1 MIYYYRPA
9 FNVNVNVS
17 ISGYRTCVEFYRR
30 KTTLSLVGTDRIRSP
45 VKGIYLFPVGTRK
58 CIILPYFTRTPG
70 MQTRTRNALFA
81 TSSYGYK
88 KMAFHILL
96 IPPFFRSFTV
106 LQGCGVSG
114 REVVSQFEWFQ
125 HSLGRN
131 PNLNSLRLR
140 YG

>member
-88 KMAFHILL
+88 KWLAYSAFL
-96 IPPFFRSFTV
+96 PEFYSFT
-106 LQGCGVSG
+106 GVRRVRPRG
-114 REVVSQFEWFQ
+114 RISVRMVSTF
-125 HSLGRN
+125 
-131 PNLNSLRLR
+131 LRTES
-140 YG
+140 